1 MRSRFLHARAAGL
14 VDSSD
19 SVYLSDVPV
28 LERNLLRH
36 GHEGAPQLEAAVAWY
51 HCLHGN

>member
-1 MRSRFLHARAAGL
+1 MKSRCWHALAAGL
-14 VDSSD
+14 GDSPD

-28 LERNLLRH
+28 LERNLLRP